1 MRKEVARPKEAV
13 TQIKQGKLDMKDI
26 FVILGSTA
34 IGYFSKNFV
43 PEILE
48 IAYKK
53 PLFIVENGLGARDI
67 PDENENIQDDYRIE
81 YLRDHLKEVK
91 DAIDYDGIPLLGYT
105 MWGCIDIVSAGS
117 GEMKKRYGFIYVDRD
132 NEGNGTLDRTKKKSF
147 DWYQKVIASN
157 GENL

>member
-48 IAYKK
+48 IAYIVTYPIILYLLLSPIDVAGKK
-53 PLFIVENGLGARDI
+53 NLQVLLQLLRKDQQIYHAIVQR
-67 PDENENIQDDYRIE
+67 RS
-81 YLRDHLKEVK
+81 KE
-91 DAIDYDGIPLLGYT
+91 G
-105 MWGCIDIVSAGS
+105 
-117 GEMKKRYGFIYVDRD
+117 
-132 NEGNGTLDRTKKKSF
+132 
-147 DWYQKVIASN
+147 
-157 GENL
+157 